1 MSMLDYRG
9 LAALDAV
16 VEQGSFEKAASALSI
31 TQSAVSHRLR
41 ALEEAS
47 GELLVIRSQPP
58 QATARGHRLIA
69 HYRQVLLLEA
79 GLQAEAPE
87 PAALPQ
93 LAIAANADS
102 AATWLLE
109 ALASVLAEPVCRV
122 EVLLDDQDQTLR
134 QLREGRVVGC
144 ITSSPDAVAG
154 TSVVALGV
162 MSYRC
167 VATPAFARRWFA
179 DGLNAQSV
187 AVAPAV
193 IYNRSDTLHGRYL
206 AQMGLDQDVPHS
218 YFPSAQ
224 GFVAFIQAGFGYGMA
239 PVIQVREELADGR
252 LIDLAPG
259 TQVPVALY
267 WHRWN
272 IQTALTRTLND
283 AIVATAARWLEQAP
297 GQIIPDA

>member
-1 MSMLDYRG
+1 MLDYRG

>member
-1 MSMLDYRG
+1 MSVLDYRG

-16 VEQGSFEKAASALSI
+16 VEQGSFDKAALALSI

-41 ALEEAS
+41 ALEEAT
-47 GELLVIRSQPP
+47 GELLVVRSQPP

-79 GLQAEAPE
+79 GLQTQTPAPGD
-87 PAALPQ
+87 LPR
-93 LAIAANADS
+93 LAIASNADS
-102 AATWLLE
+102 AATWLLD
-109 ALASVLAEPVCRV
+109 ALAPLLTEPACRV
-122 EVLLDDQDQTLR
+122 DVLLDDQDQTLR
-134 QLREGRVVGC
+134 LLREGRVVGC

-179 DGLNAQSV
+179 DGLTAQSV

-193 IYNRSDTLHGRYL
+193 IYNRSDTLHARYL
-206 AQMGLDQDVPHS
+206 LQMGLSEHVPHS
-218 YFPSAQ
+218 YFPSSE
-224 GFVAFIQAGFGYGMA
+224 GFVAFIKAGFGYGMA
-239 PVIQVREELADGR
+239 PLIQIRAELARGD
-252 LIDLAPG
+252 LIELAPG
-259 TQVPVALY
+259 TQFQVALY

-272 IQTALTRTLND
+272 IETPLTSTLND
-283 AIVATAARWLEQAP
+283 AIVQTAAKWLDQPAS
-297 GQIIPDA
+297 